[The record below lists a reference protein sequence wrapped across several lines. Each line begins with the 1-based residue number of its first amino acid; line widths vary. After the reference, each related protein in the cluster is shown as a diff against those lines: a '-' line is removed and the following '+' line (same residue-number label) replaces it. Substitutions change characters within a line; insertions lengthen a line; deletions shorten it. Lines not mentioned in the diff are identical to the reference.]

1 MSISHTVTKGSDMTH
16 NHQPPSDSPVT
27 RETVP
32 GYWGFGSLTSPLVR
46 SDQTHGAYSIIE
58 QLMPANSGPP
68 PHTHAQSDEVFYI
81 LEGKVHLQLSDSVS
95 TAEAGQ
101 LVRVPR
107 GVPHAFAVQSEQA
120 RMLIFFMP
128 ATMDE
133 LITMTNAPATELTVP
148 PPGSDAEP
156 TEQQMTTFMNHLRE
170 TASLSWSDQQD
181 LLTQFRQPPS

>member
-1 MSISHTVTKGSDMTH
+1 
-16 NHQPPSDSPVT
+16 
-27 RETVP
+27 
-32 GYWGFGSLTSPLVR
+32 
-46 SDQTHGAYSIIE
+46 
-58 QLMPANSGPP
+58 
-68 PHTHAQSDEVFYI
+68 
-81 LEGKVHLQLSDSVS
+81 VS

-133 LITMTNAPATELTVP
+133 LITMTTTPATELTVP
-148 PPGSDAEP
+148 PPGPGGEP
-156 TEQQMTTFMNHLRE
+156 TEQQLATFMNHLRE
-170 TASLSWSDQQD
+170 TASLSWSQQQD